1 MSDSIFT
8 KIIKREIPADIVYED
23 DDVIAF
29 NDISPK
35 APIHILIVPKRHIS
49 TINDLEENDATLIG
63 TVILRAK
70 DIAKKMVIDERGYRL
85 IFNCNEEGGQSV
97 FHIHLHL
104 IGGKQLGWSPD

>member
-8 KIIKREIPADIVYED
+8 KIIKREIPANILFED

-35 APIHILIVPKRHIS
+35 APIHILIVPKVQIP
-49 TINDLEENDATLIG
+49 TINDLQEDDANLIG
-63 TVILRAK
+63 KVILRAK
-70 DIAKKMVIDERGYRL
+70 DIAKKMGIDERGYRL
-85 IFNCNEEGGQSV
+85 IFNCNKEGGQSV

>member
-8 KIIKREIPADIVYED
+8 KIVKREIPAEILFED

-29 NDISPK
+29 KDISPK
-35 APIHILIVPKRHIS
+35 APVHILIVPKVQIP
-49 TINDLEENDATLIG
+49 TINDLQEDDAVLIG
-63 TVILRAK
+63 KVILRAK
-70 DIAKKMVIDERGYRL
+70 DIAKKMGIDERGYRL
-85 IFNCNEEGGQSV
+85 IFNCNKEGGQTV

>member
-8 KIIKREIPADIVYED
+8 KIIKREIPAEILFED

-29 NDISPK
+29 KDISPK
-35 APIHILIVPKRHIS
+35 APIHILIVPKVHIP
-49 TINDLEENDATLIG
+49 TINDLQEDDATLIG
-63 TVILRAK
+63 KVILRAK
-70 DIAKKMVIDERGYRL
+70 DIAKKMGIDERGYRL
-85 IFNCNEEGGQSV
+85 IFNCNKEGGQSV

>member
-1 MSDSIFT
+1 MNDSIFT
-8 KIIKREIPADIVYED
+8 KIIKREIPANILFED

-35 APIHILIVPKRHIS
+35 APIHILIVPKVQIP
-49 TINDLEENDATLIG
+49 TINDLQEDDAVLIG
-63 TVILRAK
+63 KVILRAK
-70 DIAKKMVIDERGYRL
+70 DIAKKMGIDERGYRL
-85 IFNCNEEGGQSV
+85 IFNCNKEGGQSV